1 MLEFFIRRANLIVYK
16 KGVDFYKKLP
26 FLIKIA
32 DFVNFS
38 ILEGKKATV
47 IDPMFLYCNVF
58 GCNMHKLLRLS
69 LKIEFF

>member
-1 MLEFFIRRANLIVYK
+1 MDRSIDLAVQH
-16 KGVDFYKKLP
+16 KKLP

-38 ILEGKKATV
+38 ILEGKRRVISANV